1 METKKTR
8 RDFLRISA
16 AGTLGALILP
26 SALAGCQN
34 SGPKSNTETDS
45 TAAGVAPAGSAAK
58 ASVIALQLYTI
69 RDFMNTPE
77 DVRASLKKLSDIG
90 YKQLELAGYADGK
103 FYGFAP
109 AEFKKIVNDLGME
122 ILSSHTSVESSSQV
136 GDAQKVGD
144 DHAAVG
150 AKYAIQPWV
159 NPPDRNTAF
168 YQKMVEQMN
177 EAGRTMKSSGI
188 KFGYHN
194 HNFEFVQ
201 LDGKVPY
208 FDIILAGCDKD
219 LVTMELDLFWTTKAG
234 QDPVEIFKKYPGR
247 FELLH
252 CKDMYTKQ
260 DPFFD
265 TVGVSDFAP
274 VGEGVLDF
282 SRIFAEV
289 QTAGTKWYVV
299 EQDQTK
305 DGKPFEAVQTSINNL
320 SKLI

>member
-1 METKKTR
+1 MKTQSR
-8 RDFLRISA
+8 RDFLKVSA
-16 AGTLGALILP
+16 AGALGALIIP
-26 SALAGCQN
+26 ACTGASTQ
-34 SGPKSNTETDS
+34 KSN
-45 TAAGVAPAGSAAK
+45 

-69 RDFMNTPE
+69 RDFMNTKD
-77 DVRASLKKLSDIG
+77 DVLASLKKLSEIG
-90 YKQLELAGYADGK
+90 YKQLELAGYANGQ

-122 ILSSHTSVESSSQV
+122 VLSSHTSVESASQV

-159 NPPDRNTAF
+159 NPPDRTLDF
-168 YQKMVEQMN
+168 YKKMVEQMN

-194 HNFEFVQ
+194 HNFEFAN
-201 LDGKVPY
+201 LDGVVPY
-208 FDIILAGCDKD
+208 YDIIMPGTDKD

-247 FELLH
+247 FELFH

-265 TVGVSDFAP
+265 TVGVDDFAP
-274 VGEGVLDF
+274 VGAGVLDF
-282 SRIFAEV
+282 NRIFAERK
-289 QTAGTKWYVV
+289 TAGVKWFVV

-320 SKLI
+320 SKMV